1 MEEIDHFI
9 YPKAK
14 MEEADA
20 VAWVLTSPD
29 SELVMYPFKFFPLE
43 PQDVRLKIL
52 HTSLCASDHFHGR
65 GFWGKHFLIQVKF
78 LTQPVLAT
86 R

>member
-65 GFWGKHFLIQVKF
+65 GFWGKHSLIQVKF
-78 LTQPVLAT
+78 RTQPVLGT

>member
-29 SELVMYPFKFFPLE
+29 SDLVMYPFKFFPPE

-65 GFWGKHFLIQVKF
+65 GFWGNSYLIQVKF
-78 LTQPVLAT
+78 PTQPVLAT